1 MAHRKS
7 SNAGGP
13 PPDHAP
19 PTEAPPTEAPPT
31 EAPTTEE
38 HAVLTAVSPTVHTV
52 DISDL
57 LPADSPRSVQEDDD
71 HVRTL
76 AESDA
81 PLPPVIVHAGTLRLI
96 DGTHRVHAA
105 RLRGQTTVP
114 ARFYEGPDD
123 GAFVL
128 AVASNVRHGLPLS
141 RAERLTAAERVL
153 ESHPHWSDRAV
164 AHVTGLSATTIG
176 KLRQKCATGREQQLH
191 TRIGRDGRA
200 RPVDGADG
208 RERAAAF
215 LRRHPDA
222 SLRQVAQAAGISPGT
237 ARDVRRRLQSSEDPL
252 PPRLRRRT
260 GRGAAQADPPGPPD
274 RTGRRPSGPTLAA
287 LMRDPSLRHTQT
299 GRLLLKLL
307 DNRLLSQAESER
319 LIAGLPPHS
328 LSGLSA
334 AARECAQV
342 WLDFSRRLEE
352 RG

>member
-13 PPDHAP
+13 PSDH
-19 PTEAPPTEAPPT
+19 TPPT

-57 LPADSPRSVQEDDD
+57 LPADSPRSVQEDDE

-105 RLRGQTTVP
+105 RLRGQTTIP

-153 ESHPHWSDRAV
+153 DSHPHWSDRAV
-164 AHVTGLSATTIG
+164 AQVTGLSATTIG
-176 KLRQKCATGREQQLH
+176 KLRQKCATGQEQQLH

-237 ARDVRRRLQSSEDPL
+237 ARDVRRRLQRSEDPL

-260 GRGAAQADPPGPPD
+260 GGAAQADPPRPPE

>member
-13 PPDHAP
+13 PSDRTSPNET
-19 PTEAPPTEAPPT
+19 PTA
-31 EAPTTEE
+31 EE
-38 HAVLTAVSPTVHTV
+38 HAVLTAVSPAVHTV

-57 LPADSPRSVQEDDD
+57 LPADSPRSVQEDDE

-105 RLRGQTTVP
+105 RLRGQTTIP

-153 ESHPHWSDRAV
+153 DSHPHWSDRAV
-164 AHVTGLSATTIG
+164 AQVTGLSATTIG
-176 KLRQKCATGREQQLH
+176 KLRQGCATGREQQLH

-237 ARDVRRRLQSSEDPL
+237 ARDVRRRLQRSEDPL

-260 GRGAAQADPPGPPD
+260 GGAAQADPLRPPE

>member
-13 PPDHAP
+13 PPDHTP
-19 PTEAPPTEAPPT
+19 
-31 EAPTTEE
+31 PTTEE

-57 LPADSPRSVQEDDD
+57 LPADSPRSVQEDDE

-105 RLRGQTTVP
+105 RLRGQTTIP

-153 ESHPHWSDRAV
+153 DSHPHWSDRAV
-164 AHVTGLSATTIG
+164 AQVTGLSATTIG
-176 KLRQKCATGREQQLH
+176 KLRQKCATGQEQQLH

-237 ARDVRRRLQSSEDPL
+237 ARDVRRRLQRSEDPL

-260 GRGAAQADPPGPPD
+260 GGAAQADPPRPPE